1 MNESRLLKILKRKSL
16 SSEMVE
22 TILLRLYLADG
33 CKWDSVEESKKR
45 VEYLF
50 ENCQAGK
57 LLK

>member
-1 MNESRLLKILKRKSL
+1 MSESRLLKILKRKPL
-16 SSEMVE
+16 SREIIE

-33 CKWDSVEESKKR
+33 CKWGLVEENQKR
-45 VEYLF
+45 VECLF

>member
-16 SSEMVE
+16 SNEVVE

-33 CKWDSVEESKKR
+33 CKWDSVEKSKKK
-45 VEYLF
+45 VEHLF